1 MPLILSQIKR
11 TGLLANKQDL
21 TNAATKEEI
30 YEDLDLHKIL
40 CNHTWHLQPCS
51 VKSGQGLNEGN
62 KLLGNVV
69 MLYIIS

>member
-1 MPLILSQIKR
+1 MIDIMSLILWQTKR

-30 YEDLDLHKIL
+30 SEDLDLHNIL

-62 KLLGNVV
+62 KL
-69 MLYIIS
+69 